1 MKDIPHA
8 QVSLLLQRAKVVV
21 DLAMPGPERLAG
33 EGVLMG
39 AIPIV
44 SNRWNGA
51 SEVDF
56 PGVRKVS
63 DV

>member
-1 MKDIPHA
+1 MTKFILCTYNTKHDF
-8 QVSLLLQRAKVVV
+8 VYCKVVV

-44 SNRWNGA
+44 S
-51 SEVDF
+51 SKYVQ
-56 PGVRKVS
+56 PC
-63 DV
+63 